1 MKSALLSSGLH
12 ECGSSRVP
20 ALSQNR
26 STSLGAGQ
34 AMSRVLCPLLDA
46 PRIGRG
52 VFQEGAAE
60 IAEGL
65 GQDGV
70 QEHLPDQLKDF
81 FKAGAFLPQHLV
93 SNTFMALWR
102 RAVARRR
109 FLP

>member
-12 ECGSSRVP
+12 GCGSSRVP

-46 PRIGRG
+46 PDWGG

-102 RAVARRR
+102 GAVARRR